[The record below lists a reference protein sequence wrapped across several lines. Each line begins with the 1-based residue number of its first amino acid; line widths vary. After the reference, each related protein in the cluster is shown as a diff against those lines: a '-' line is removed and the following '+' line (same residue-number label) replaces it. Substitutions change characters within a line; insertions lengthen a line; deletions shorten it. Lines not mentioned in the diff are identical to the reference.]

1 MYKFIYD
8 EEQVKHFHSLLS
20 PLKDDEAYFV
30 SLSARNKYLTQEERL
45 AIDLGRTEMFARKLV
60 KRSDYETF
68 IRILRT
74 YEVNDGGYTSR
85 SNIPLPE
92 KCIVLYAN
100 INPVSGMKALKEF
113 YEKSTQL
120 LFDLATDKEAGKR
133 LASLDTELMN
143 CYQRA
148 KGTRTFL
155 DIDFDIPEIDLVKD
169 VCSDLKN
176 HNVIYH
182 IIKTKS
188 GFHVLVQRDTLKYNY
203 TEVVKKAND
212 EAIKKYGH
220 AEVVVNTNEMVPIP
234 GCTQAGHQVSIIEV

>member
-8 EEQVKHFHSLLS
+8 VDQVKKFYSLLS
-20 PLKDDEAYFV
+20 PLNNDEAYFV
-30 SLSARNKYLTQEERL
+30 SLSARNKYLSAEERQE
-45 AIDLGRTEMFARKLV
+45 IDLGRTEMFGRKLI
-60 KRSDYETF
+60 KYSDFETF
-68 IRILRT
+68 IRVLRT

-85 SNIPLPE
+85 SNIPLPM
-92 KCIVLYAN
+92 KCLVLYVN

-120 LFDLATDKEAGKR
+120 LFDLATDREAGKR

-148 KGTRTFL
+148 KGTKKFI

-169 VCSDLKN
+169 VCSDLKT

-212 EAIKKYGH
+212 EAIKRYGH
-220 AEVVVNTNEMVPIP
+220 AEVIVNINEMVPTP
-234 GCTQAGHQVSIIEV
+234 GTIQAGHQVSIIEV